1 MNFSLAALSLS
12 TIIMV
17 TPCVGFITSNREPA
31 ATTTAF
37 RPPQDSIVEPTR
49 AVSSDTAP
57 QPPRV
62 LWSNGPK
69 AALAAAM
76 IKELCNEYIGEEGDM
91 EDFLDECYI

>member
-1 MNFSLAALSLS
+1 MNFLLAALSLS

-17 TPCVGFITSNREPA
+17 TPCVGFITSNSEPA
-31 ATTTAF
+31 AITTAF

-69 AALAAAM
+69 ATLAAAM
-76 IKELCNEYIGEEGDM
+76 IKELCNEYIGEEGD

>member
-1 MNFSLAALSLS
+1 MKFSLATLSLS

-17 TPCVGFITSNREPA
+17 TPCVGFITSNSEPA
-31 ATTTAF
+31 AITTAS

-49 AVSSDTAP
+49 AVSSDTASN
-57 QPPRV
+57 PPRV

-69 AALAAAM
+69 AQLAAAM
-76 IKELCNEYIGEEGDM
+76 IKELCIEYIGEEGD

>member
-12 TIIMV
+12 TTIMV
-17 TPCVGFITSNREPA
+17 TPCVGFMTSNCEPA
-31 ATTTAF
+31 AATTGF

-57 QPPRV
+57 PRV
-62 LWSNGPK
+62 LWSNGGH

-76 IKELCNEYIGEEGDM
+76 IKELCNEYIGEEGD

>member
-1 MNFSLAALSLS
+1 MNFLLAALSLS

-17 TPCVGFITSNREPA
+17 TPCVGFIPFNSEPA
-31 ATTTAF
+31 AITTAF
-37 RPPQDSIVEPTR
+37 RPPQDSIGEPIR

-57 QPPRV
+57 PPPRV
-62 LWSNGPK
+62 LWTNGAH